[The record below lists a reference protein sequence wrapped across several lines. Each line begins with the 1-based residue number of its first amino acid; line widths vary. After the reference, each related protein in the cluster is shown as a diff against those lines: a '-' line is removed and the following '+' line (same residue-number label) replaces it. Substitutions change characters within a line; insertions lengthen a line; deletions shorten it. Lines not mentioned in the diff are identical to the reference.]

1 MTHRVSEFCNSN
13 YRLITI
19 YQAIDMKRPY
29 QIPLTQKVLFV
40 GNTDTLKFSDI
51 TTLSGPGDPSAA
63 PQRLVPVGNKSTEL

>member
-1 MTHRVSEFCNSN
+1 
-13 YRLITI
+13 
-19 YQAIDMKRPY
+19 MKRPY